1 MRGYKKSPDF
11 REMRQKER
19 KYIEKDKK
27 KNKAKQKKYI
37 EKDKEKNKAEQ
48 YGRIKE
54 GIMFTQPVILFMV
67 FFTASLTSLFLRL

>member
-1 MRGYKKSPDF
+1 MRGYKKSSDF

-27 KNKAKQKKYI
+27 KS
-37 EKDKEKNKAEQ
+37 KAEQ

-54 GIMFTQPVILFMV
+54 GIMFTQLVILFMV
-67 FFTASLTSLFLRL
+67 FFTASLFLRL